1 MMAAFIVSFISIM
14 AVVGHAH
21 PESHIAAATAGL
33 VGLGLSYS
41 TPIIGL
47 LSDLMTSFAE
57 TEKEMVSVE
66 RVQQYMGVE
75 AEADEG
81 REQVGQQ
88 WPTQGSVEF
97 SHVTLLYLPW
107 LPPAL
112 IDLSFSINPGEHVKS
127 MHLNPKP

>member
-1 MMAAFIVSFISIM
+1 
-14 AVVGHAH
+14 
-21 PESHIAAATAGL
+21 
-33 VGLGLSYS
+33 
-41 TPIIGL
+41 
-47 LSDLMTSFAE
+47 
-57 TEKEMVSVE
+57 
-66 RVQQYMGVE
+66 MGVE

-127 MHLNPKP
+127 MHLNPKSHPPKTNPATCTISRHHFGVFER